1 MVQTPLCELL
11 GIAFPIIQAPLG
23 PWSSVGLVAA
33 VSNAGGLGSLGTA
46 LRTASE
52 ISAQIA
58 ALRQL
63 TTRPFAV
70 NHTLRPFNEEVFAA
84 TLQARPPI
92 ISFALGDPAEL
103 VQRAHDA
110 GILFLQQVT
119 TVQQARQAAERGV
132 DVISAQGSEA
142 GGFGGTVSTFA
153 LVPQVVDAVSPI
165 PVVASGGIADGRG
178 LAAALLLGAQGISI
192 GTRFVASRE
201 ATVDERWKQAIV
213 AAESEEAI
221 KVSFAND
228 LIPPSPGGYDALPR
242 ALRTPFIEEWQR
254 RPDDFAREVARLRL
268 DILAAIQQGRGQDE
282 LPFTGQTAGLIHDVL
297 PADTLVRRIVAEAEE
312 ALERAT
318 SRFRVNRSG
327 GVSVAEGAEHAT
339 HTVD

>member
-23 PWSSVGLVAA
+23 PWSSIGLVAA

-46 LRTASE
+46 LRSAEE

-58 ALRQL
+58 QLRQL
-63 TTRPFAV
+63 TNRPFAV
-70 NHTLRPFNEEVFAA
+70 NHTLRPFNEAAYAA
-84 TLQARPPI
+84 TLQMRPPI
-92 ISFALGDPAEL
+92 ISFALGDPGDL

-119 TVQQARQAAERGV
+119 AVWQARQAAERGV

-142 GGFGGTVSTFA
+142 GGFGGTVSTLT

-178 LAAALLLGAQGISI
+178 LAAALLLGAQGISM
-192 GTRFVASRE
+192 GTRFLASVE

-213 AAESEEAI
+213 AAASEEAV
-221 KVSFAND
+221 KVPFAND

-242 ALRTPFIEEWQR
+242 ALCTPFIEAWQR
-254 RPDDFAREVARLRL
+254 HPDAFAREIERLRREV
-268 DILAAIQQGRGQDE
+268 LAAIQQGRGYEE
-282 LPFTGQTAGLIHDVL
+282 LPFTGQTAGLIHDIL
-297 PADTLVRRIVAEAEE
+297 PAGVMVQRIVAEAEA
-312 ALERAT
+312 ALARAT
-318 SRFRVNRSG
+318 SHFQTSKNG
-327 GVSVAEGAEHAT
+327 GASVAEGAEHVT
-339 HTVD
+339 HAFD